1 MIDDPMSKLLMCLD
15 GFEEVGDEEEDE
27 DEEDEEAVFDGDTIC
42 GTGDFNLD
50 FSWWVS
56 CAFETEVVAV
66 AEGGGG

>member
-50 FSWWVS
+50 FSWWV
-56 CAFETEVVAV
+56 F
-66 AEGGGG
+66 